1 MLWCIFL
8 QAKPAHGRRIAS
20 VAATGLPLARV
31 ALAPPAAANHRQARS
46 EKSKQAR
53 PIALAN
59 WLMVVAVMVVV
70 MVAVG
75 GITRLTESGLSITQW
90 KPITGAIPPLSDSA
104 WQAEFELYKAT
115 GEYRT
120 VTGPAGMD
128 LAAFKF
134 IFFWEW
140 FHRLLGR
147 LIGLAF
153 ALPLAW
159 VWIRGA
165 IPRGYKW
172 RLVALLALG
181 GLQGVFGWFM
191 VRSGLAGTMTDV
203 SHFWLSIHLL
213 TALVTLGGLVW
224 TALDL
229 RRLAAGADRPARWT
243 VTASWVGAVLFVQLL
258 LGAWVAGLNAG
269 LASDSWPL
277 MQGRLV
283 PEYDASGGLFRA
295 MTHDPYLVHFL
306 HRWWAWGAVAALIVM
321 ARKVKPLMRRASVAI
336 HIAFGTQ
343 IVLGIATVW
352 TGVALWVA
360 VAHQIVGALLV
371 ASFAWGAHVLG
382 WHTDT
387 A

>member
-1 MLWCIFL
+1 M
-8 QAKPAHGRRIAS
+8 
-20 VAATGLPLARV
+20 
-31 ALAPPAAANHRQARS
+31 APEPHSSAPS
-46 EKSKQAR
+46 R
-53 PIALAN
+53 PIAIAN
-59 WLMVVAVMVVV
+59 WLLVVAALVVL

-90 KPITGAIPPLSDSA
+90 KPITGAIPPLSEAA
-104 WQAEFELYKAT
+104 WQAEFDLYRRT
-115 GEYRT
+115 GEYIN

-134 IFFWEW
+134 IYFWEW

-147 LIGLAF
+147 VIGLAF

-159 VWIRGA
+159 FWVKGA
-165 IPRGYKW
+165 IPQGYKH

-213 TALVTLGGLVW
+213 TAFFTLGGLVW

-229 RRLAAGADRPARWT
+229 RQLGREDRPRSRWT

-269 LASDSWPL
+269 LASDTWPL

-283 PEYDASGGLFRA
+283 PEFDATGGLA
-295 MTHDPYLVHFL
+295 HALTHDPFLIHFV
-306 HRWWAWGAVAALIVM
+306 HRWWAWVAFVALIVM
-321 ARKVKPLMRRASVAI
+321 ARRVKPIARPASITMNALL
-336 HIAFGTQ
+336 GTQ
-343 IVLGIATVW
+343 ILLGIATVMS
-352 TGVALWVA
+352 GVALWLA
-360 VAHQIVGALLV
+360 VAHQVVGALLT
-371 ASFAWGAHVLG
+371 ASFAWGAHALG
-382 WHTDT
+382 T
-387 A
+387 APSRR